1 MSHQISLPNDML
13 FVGVYLVLIGVLI
26 GTFLFAIEVKE
37 LQRKKKKAKLV

>member
-26 GTFLFAIEVKE
+26 GALLFAIEVKE
-37 LQRKKKKAKLV
+37 LQRKRRIQH